1 MAPPGLGGCICWFC
15 RVISERLEEQSVND
29 ESPSKTGPNR
39 AQTDPEPGQTEA
51 EPAAGKKYRLLT
63 LDALHSQTAAYRET
77 NTLISEVTADL
88 GGSEHLSAAE
98 RQMVQHGAVLGA
110 IATDMEVQYLKGRR
124 INLMELCTV
133 LNSQRR
139 CFDAVGYKRRQRDV
153 TPTLQGF
160 LDDLKDRDE

>member
-1 MAPPGLGGCICWFC
+1 
-15 RVISERLEEQSVND
+15 VND
-29 ESPSKTGPNR
+29 ESPSETGPNR
-39 AQTDPEPGQTEA
+39 APTDPEPGPNRETDR
-51 EPAAGKKYRLLT
+51 KYRLLT
-63 LDALHSQTAAYRET
+63 LDALHSQTTAYRET

-133 LNSQRR
+133 LNAQRR
-139 CFDAVGYKRRQRDV
+139 CFDAISYKRRQRDV

-160 LDDLKDRDE
+160 LNDLKDKAE

>member
-1 MAPPGLGGCICWFC
+1 MALPRPRGCICCFG
-15 RVISERLEEQSVND
+15 RVIIGRLEEQVVND
-29 ESPSKTGPNR
+29 ESPSGTGPNR
-39 AQTDPEPGQTEA
+39 GQTDPERWT
-51 EPAAGKKYRLLT
+51 GKKYRLLT
-63 LDALHSQTAAYRET
+63 PDALHSQTAAYRET

-88 GGSEHLSAAE
+88 GGSDHLSAAE

-133 LNSQRR
+133 LNAQRR

-153 TPTLQGF
+153 TPSLEGF
-160 LDDLKDRDE
+160 LTDLKEPKE

>member
-1 MAPPGLGGCICWFC
+1 HL
-15 RVISERLEEQSVND
+15 VND
-29 ESPSKTGPNR
+29 ESPSGTGPNR
-39 AQTDPEPGQTEA
+39 GQTDAVGGAPPHPERWT
-51 EPAAGKKYRLLT
+51 GKKYRLLT

-133 LNSQRR
+133 LNAQRR
-139 CFDAVGYKRRQRDV
+139 CFDAVGYKRRAKDI

-160 LDDLKDRDE
+160 LDDLKDRDEK